1 MSHSQTTHSQPVPSP
16 GRPMTG
22 SSALP
27 VVPRRGRDHNPS
39 HGALPTASDRHLVG
53 PVRPI
58 NPYGAGG
65 QFGKGKGRRGGRRIV
80 DQIRLIVAVPLIAVI
95 AFAGLAVVTTTQN
108 AQRTAQLK
116 SLVQL
121 SVQAGNV
128 AHVLSAERAAAA
140 GVLSSASPT
149 MLDLYGQQASV
160 TDAAVATYRTE
171 RTKVTEASLGSP
183 GLLTR
188 IDAGL
193 TGLGDLRKQV
203 RTATPSMSSVAFS
216 YRIVIAD
223 LDSYREAVARA
234 GAPAG
239 VADHIRASA
248 ALSEAAEAIGQQQVA
263 VLRAVTPGVL
273 TPALR
278 QEITGTR
285 TGYTESIVSFT
296 DLATPEWLTWLAQAS
311 TGDDVVAAQRLQDVV
326 GRDDT
331 PTLVLDTTQW
341 TKAMSGWQSQI
352 YGVQS
357 RIDAT
362 IITEV
367 GTVRDGQVRTAI
379 IEGVGVIVVLF
390 LAILL
395 TGLVARRIT
404 RRLRHLHDAAQAVA
418 YQRLPDVVAELRNA
432 PPGTVRPDE
441 VAERSS
447 SDVLVGGRD
456 EISEVAQAFQAVHR
470 EAVRIAGEQAVMR
483 SNVAEIFVHL
493 SRREQRLVD
502 AVLAQVD
509 MVERDETDPDRLQQL
524 YQLDHLAT
532 RMARINLSLLVLGG
546 SGAARVRR
554 EDAPLVKVLQ
564 AAISQIEHYTRVRFE
579 VVDTEVAVISDAVDE
594 VVHLIAEL
602 VDNATGYS
610 SPETEVWVTG
620 RALGDRVII
629 QIGDDGVGLA
639 PHRRQQLNELLAEP
653 PAIDIAV
660 VRNMGLIVVGHIAAR
675 YGIRVELRPGP
686 EAGTIAEIT
695 LPNAVFRAIS
705 PEERQLSFA
714 AGPAAIASTHG
725 TANGNNGK
733 HSTAEAPPGAGLFTP
748 PAFNVFAKP
757 ADEVPEPDP
766 LGDTVSMPTLNGYNN
781 GYSNNSNNSNSNS
794 GNYNGFQS
802 SPAGSPPGPGA
813 WPPHIEQTRPAVLA
827 AAVDD
832 TTPLPIFQE
841 VNGWFRAES
850 GPITTDFGAPVE
862 AEVVHEPIVSWGG
875 AADVGWSVAEKVA
888 EPTVTTTTAS
898 GLPVRDPQR
907 HLVPGAAQP
916 THQERRPTTTA
927 KRDPGAVAAA
937 MSAYARGVAGRRG
950 PNQ

>member
-1 MSHSQTTHSQPVPSP
+1 
-16 GRPMTG
+16 
-22 SSALP
+22 
-27 VVPRRGRDHNPS
+27 VPRRRDHS
-39 HGALPTASDRHLVG
+39 ATHSGLPAAPDRHLVG

-58 NPYGAGG
+58 NAYGPGG
-65 QFGKGKGRRGGRRIV
+65 QFGKGRRGGRRIV
-80 DQIRLIVAVPLIAVI
+80 DQIRLIVAVPLVAVI
-95 AFAGLAVVTTTQN
+95 AFAGLAIVTTAQG

-116 SLVQL
+116 TLAQL

-140 GVLSSASPT
+140 GVLSGSTPT
-149 MLDLYGQQASV
+149 TLDLYSQQTSV
-160 TDAAVATYRTE
+160 TDAAVATYRTARAKISE
-171 RTKVTEASLGSP
+171 TALGSP
-183 GLLTR
+183 DLMSR
-188 IDAGL
+188 ID
-193 TGLGDLRKQV
+193 TGLDGLVDLRKQV
-203 RTATPSMSSVAFS
+203 RTAAPAMSSVAFS

-234 GAPAG
+234 GAPAD

-248 ALSEAAEAIGQQQVA
+248 ALSEAAEAIGQQQVD
-263 VLRAVTPGVL
+263 VLRALAPGVL
-273 TPALR
+273 TQALR

-285 TGYTESIVSFT
+285 TAFTESVVSFT
-296 DLATPEWLTWLAQAS
+296 DLATPEWLTWFAQAS
-311 TGDDVVAAQRLQDVV
+311 SGEDVVTAQGLQDVV
-326 GRDDT
+326 GREES
-331 PTLVLDTTQW
+331 PTLNVDATQW
-341 TKAMSGWQSQI
+341 TQSMSGWQSRI
-352 YGVQS
+352 YSVQS

-362 IITEV
+362 VIDEV
-367 GTVRDGQVRTAI
+367 GTVRDGQLRTAVI
-379 IEGVGVIVVLF
+379 DGAGVIAALL
-390 LAILL
+390 LAVLL
-395 TGLVARRIT
+395 TALVARRIT
-404 RRLRHLHDAAQAVA
+404 RRLRRLHDAAQAVA

-432 PPGTVRPDE
+432 APGTVRPEE
-441 VAERSS
+441 VAERSAA
-447 SDVLVGGRD
+447 DVLVGGRD

-509 MVERDETDPDRLQQL
+509 AVERDETDPDRLQQL

-579 VVDTEVAVISDAVDE
+579 VVDSEVAVISDAVDE

-610 SPETEVWVTG
+610 PPEKEVWVTG
-620 RALGDRVII
+620 RALGDRVIV
-629 QIGDDGVGLA
+629 QVGDDGVGLS
-639 PHRRQQLNELLAEP
+639 PIRRQQLNEMLAEP

-686 EAGTIAEIT
+686 ETGTIAEIT
-695 LPNAVFRAIS
+695 LPSAVFRAIS
-705 PEERQLSFA
+705 AEERQLSFA
-714 AGPAAIASTHG
+714 AGTEALTSGSGDFT
-725 TANGNNGK
+725 NGNGRGGK
-733 HSTAEAPPGAGLFTP
+733 HSTAEAAPGAGLFTP

-757 ADEVPEPDP
+757 AEDLPAPDP
-766 LGDTVSMPTLNGYNN
+766 LGDTVAMPMLNGYGPN
-781 GYSNNSNNSNSNS
+781 GV
-794 GNYNGFQS
+794 QP

-813 WPPHIEQTRPAVLA
+813 WPPHAEPTRPAVLA

-850 GPITTDFGAPVE
+850 GPVNIDYATVD
-862 AEVVHEPIVSWGG
+862 AEIVHEPLVSWGG
-875 AADVGWSVAEKVA
+875 AADIGWSVAEKVA
-888 EPTVTTTTAS
+888 EPTVSSTTPS

-907 HLVPGAAQP
+907 HLVPGSAQP
-916 THQERRPTTTA
+916 TQQERRATVQA